1 MGSADLK
8 QAQRSWVL
16 GLLAGTMAL
25 LLLCAGMV
33 WWIDPCFYYR
43 WPSRLSPVFF
53 NQRYQDA
60 GLAKNSRADTVLL
73 GTSLVANYRVSQVE
87 ETFGGTAVKL
97 TIPDGY
103 LSEFDETL
111 GTVFRS
117 GTPSRVIFGL
127 DTNIL
132 VRDESEKTSVMPDYL
147 YNTNL
152 LDDVKYLLNK
162 DTLYYSLYT
171 VMASRWSAAEDP
183 DEAFTWD
190 KTVWWSKQTALAGY
204 ERPEPTEGTLPRD
217 AYFAACD
224 ENLSVLEG
232 WLTAHPDTEFDIFF
246 PPYSILYW
254 DKQQRT
260 GATDAVF
267 AAVSRAFDAL
277 LRYDNV
283 KLYYFPAQREMITD
297 LDNYGD
303 YIHHSGAVC
312 TQLLKEI
319 KADEYR
325 VTPSNAKE
333 TLASLQAFVVNYD
346 YDSIWEN

>member
-8 QAQRSWVL
+8 KARRNWAL
-16 GLLAGTMAL
+16 GLLAGAFAL

-33 WWIDPCFYYR
+33 YWIDPCFYYR
-43 WPSRLSPVFF
+43 WPPHFQPVFF

-60 GLAKNSRADTVLL
+60 GLAKNCRADTVLL

-87 ETFGGTAVKL
+87 QTFGGTAVKL

-103 LSEFDETL
+103 FSEFDETMK
-111 GTVFRS
+111 TVFRG
-117 GTPSRVIFGL
+117 GTPSRVVFGL

-132 VRDESEKTSVMPDYL
+132 VRDESEKTSTMPDYL
-147 YNTNL
+147 YNANP

-171 VMASRWSAAEDP
+171 VMSSRWGTAETV

-204 ERPEPTEGTLPRD
+204 QRPDVTKGTLPQD
-217 AYFAACD
+217 AYFADCD
-224 ENLSVLEG
+224 KNLAVLES
-232 WLTAHPDTEFDIFF
+232 WITAHPDTEFDVFF

-254 DKQQRT
+254 DKMQRT

-267 AAVSRAFDAL
+267 AAVDRAFTAL
-277 LRYDNV
+277 LSYDNV
-283 KLYYFPAQREMITD
+283 KVYYFPAQTDIITN

-312 TQLLKEI
+312 TKLLQEM

-325 VTPSNAKE
+325 ITPENAKE
-333 TLASLQAFVVNYD
+333 TLAKLRTFVVNYD
-346 YDSIWEN
+346 YESIWRS